1 MTVADFIDDL
11 TALGEE
17 LQDPQGLLAEFG
29 NGVVEDM
36 RANVPVDT
44 GALRNSINYII
55 ADNQIQFSMLIYGI
69 YQNYGV
75 FPNYNPTSYHK
86 PFTNRFGGIA
96 APEGNPFGV
105 PALGYQNRQFGLPRR
120 KFFDWTE
127 ITQQLSD
134 NIAEQI
140 ADF

>member
-29 NGVVEDM
+29 NQVVEDM

-75 FPNYNPTSYHK
+75 FPDYNPTSYHK
-86 PFTNRFGGIA
+86 PFLSRFGGIKQ
-96 APEGNPFGV
+96 PTDNPFGV
-105 PALGYQNRQFGLPRR
+105 PANGYRNRQFGLPRR
-120 KFFDWTE
+120 QFFDWAE
-127 ITQQLSD
+127 LTQQISD

>member
-55 ADNQIQFSMLIYGI
+55 NGNQLEFSMLIYGL

-96 APEGNPFGV
+96 SPEGNPFGV
-105 PALGYQNRQFGLPRR
+105 PALGYQHRQFGLPRR